1 MKELESV
8 SGKILWG
15 LVEEWLGQILV
26 IERIGRSRPLKV
38 LRFLFL
44 FTVIS
49 LRFCVS
55 SLSQWTKIFIILVVE
70 KTLLR

>member
-44 FTVIS
+44 FAVIS
-49 LRFCVS
+49 LRFSVS